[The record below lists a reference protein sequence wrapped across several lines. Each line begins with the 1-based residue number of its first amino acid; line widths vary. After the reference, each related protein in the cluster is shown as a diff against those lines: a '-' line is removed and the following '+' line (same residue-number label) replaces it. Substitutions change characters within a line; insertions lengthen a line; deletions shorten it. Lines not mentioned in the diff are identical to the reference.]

1 MVCSAFSLVDPSEAR
16 LAAQQVADDQ
26 SEPSRNASRTYFP
39 GRKAT
44 PPNNRHAKHA
54 SAFEVHLSVLLLDCS
69 SPPGDGSSVATASA
83 VENVTAAENSSPAA
97 TASADGTTKRSRS
110 PSGSPQAASPSA
122 VPKRL
127 RITDAEPA
135 KPASPAPIPG
145 DQQGVTPPAE
155 LIPASAEEQSQA
167 PEQRSDM
174 IGDGSPLDV
183 LVAVAEE
190 DRDRP
195 PSEPTYPPL
204 SEWLQALHL
213 QDLLPALQDL
223 GADRVLDLLEL
234 EDEIAE
240 LKLKVLHAKRL
251 QKALQALRPG
261 STDTLTTSSA
271 GVPGALSAAPVVTA
285 TATAAAPAA
294 SADAAAP
301 VHAATAA
308 TEPSVISGAAAAVAA
323 PAPGAGGD
331 AVGTM
336 HVVAAVSTVA
346 SQPAHAA
353 EPSEATGASAAI
365 SEPTSA
371 PGDRQTGDGA
381 QRSYA

>member
-1 MVCSAFSLVDPSEAR
+1 
-16 LAAQQVADDQ
+16 
-26 SEPSRNASRTYFP
+26 
-39 GRKAT
+39 
-44 PPNNRHAKHA
+44 
-54 SAFEVHLSVLLLDCS
+54 
-69 SPPGDGSSVATASA
+69 
-83 VENVTAAENSSPAA
+83 
-97 TASADGTTKRSRS
+97 
-110 PSGSPQAASPSA
+110 
-122 VPKRL
+122 
-127 RITDAEPA
+127 
-135 KPASPAPIPG
+135 
-145 DQQGVTPPAE
+145 
-155 LIPASAEEQSQA
+155 
-167 PEQRSDM
+167 M

-195 PSEPTYPPL
+195 PSEQTDPPL

-223 GADRVLDLLEL
+223 GADRVIDLLEL

-251 QKALQALRPG
+251 QKALQALRSG

-308 TEPSVISGAAAAVAA
+308 TEPSVISGAAAAAA
-323 PAPGAGGD
+323 TPAPGEGGD

-336 HVVAAVSTVA
+336 QMVAAVSTVA

-365 SEPTSA
+365 SEPASA
-371 PGDRQTGDGA
+371 PGDRHTGDGA